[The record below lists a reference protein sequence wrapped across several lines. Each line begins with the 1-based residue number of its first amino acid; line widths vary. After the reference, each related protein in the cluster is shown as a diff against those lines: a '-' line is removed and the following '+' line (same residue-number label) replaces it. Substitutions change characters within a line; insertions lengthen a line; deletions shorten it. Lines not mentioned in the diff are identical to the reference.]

1 LPKTNSIGGG
11 DDVVARARS
20 PNRDKAFEMWKSS
33 NGDMLLKDIAA
44 ELNVSDSQIR
54 KWKNQDNWDDQ
65 LKGNITISKSNVTNK
80 AGAPKGNQNA
90 IGNRGGSAPKG
101 NDNAVSHGFFRR
113 IFPDDEE
120 THSIIDEIGVKSPI
134 DILWENIV
142 IQYTAIA
149 RAQKVMFVESRDEMI
164 KELKKE
170 KTEMDLDKDKDGN
183 IESFPTYI
191 EKEYEFQFAWD
202 RHATFLKA
210 QSRAMSTLQSLI
222 KQYEEMCMKGLATE
236 EQRLRIEKLKL
247 EIDKIKAGEGDNDE
261 DLIEDWV
268 NAVVGDEDEE

>member
-1 LPKTNSIGGG
+1 
-11 DDVVARARS
+11 VARARS
-20 PNRDKAFEMWKSS
+20 PNRDKAFEMWKES
-33 NGDMLLKDIAA
+33 NGEILLKDIAA
-44 ELNVSDSQIR
+44 QLEVSDSQIR

-65 LKGNITISKSNVTNK
+65 LKGNVTISKSNVTNK

-113 IFPDDEE
+113 IFPNDEE
-120 THSIIDEIGVKSPI
+120 THYIMGEIGAKSPI

-142 IQYTAIA
+142 IQYAAIA
-149 RAQKVMFVESRDEMI
+149 RAQKIMFVESKDEMI
-164 KELKKE
+164 KELKKRKYE
-170 KTEMDLDKDKDGN
+170 IHNTGTKKEPLFERMLTE
-183 IESFPTYI
+183 EEF
-191 EKEYEFQFAWD
+191 EFQFSWD
-202 RHATFLKA
+202 RNATFLKA

-247 EIDKIKAGEGDNDE
+247 EIDKIKSGEGDNDE

-268 NAVVGDEDEE
+268 DAVVGEEDEE